1 MTRILLLAIFVYFI
15 ASSSGIQVN
24 QTELFGPAKF
34 RSDLGHSLA
43 TFWPLHSLTG
53 LIGSLLNIFVLY
65 IFISDRQTLTTSI
78 NCMIWYIEFPQCW
91 SLLLSSRMDTLFR
104 LLYSSVAVHWRSYL
118 MYFRRTLLQD
128 LLSFE
133 TVRKSI
139 RNFLLTFLPPGV
151 SSHDLPHQPG
161 SHR

>member
-1 MTRILLLAIFVYFI
+1 MTFQDSVFFVLMTRILLLATFVYFI

-24 QTELFGPAKF
+24 QTELFGLAKF
-34 RSDLGHSLA
+34 RKDPGHSLA
-43 TFWPLHSLTG
+43 PFWPLHSLTG

-78 NCMIWYIEFPQCW
+78 NCMIWYIEFTFCW

-104 LLYSSVAVHWRSYL
+104 LLCSSVAVHWRSYL

-133 TVRKSI
+133 TVRE
-139 RNFLLTFLPPGV
+139 
-151 SSHDLPHQPG
+151 
-161 SHR
+161 